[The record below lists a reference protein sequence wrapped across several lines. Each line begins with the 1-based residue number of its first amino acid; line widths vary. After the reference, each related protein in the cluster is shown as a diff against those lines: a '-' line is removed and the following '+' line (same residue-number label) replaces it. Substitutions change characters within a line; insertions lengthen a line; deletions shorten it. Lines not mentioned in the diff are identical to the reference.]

1 MISGSTRGR
10 RCGRPLYGDRVT
22 ASRTRVPATVATLAV
37 AGLLLAGCGSLSLP
51 GGGADQSERGSDA
64 FGAVTRVDVEAR
76 SGTIQVRAGADGSAR
91 VDRFLTWSG
100 DAKPQLTQEVRD
112 DVLRVVATCPDGN
125 RECNTELILT
135 VPAATAVK
143 ADVGAGNV
151 AVTGLSGEQ
160 DLSSGAGNV
169 AGTDLGAAPVKATT
183 PAGNVDLGFAAA
195 PPTVDAQ
202 SSAGNVTV
210 RVPTGPVY
218 QVDAQSSAGNA
229 RVEVPD
235 TPGADHTIT
244 ARSSAGN
251 VSVVPG

>member
-1 MISGSTRGR
+1 M
-10 RCGRPLYGDRVT
+10 
-22 ASRTRVPATVATLAV
+22 TRVPAAVVTLAA
-37 AGLLLAGCGSLSLP
+37 AGLLLAGCGGVSLP
-51 GGGADQSERGSDA
+51 GGGDRSERGGDD
-64 FGAVTRVDVEAR
+64 FGAVSRVEVEAG
-76 SGTIQVRAGADGSAR
+76 SGTIQVRPGADGSAR
-91 VDRFLTWSG
+91 VDRFLRWSG
-100 DAKPQLTQEVRD
+100 DAKPQLTQEVRG
-112 DVLRVVATCPDGN
+112 DVLHVAATCPDDG
-125 RECNTELILT
+125 EDCVTELVLT

-143 ADVGAGNV
+143 ADLGAGNV

-169 AGTDLGAAPVKATT
+169 AGIDLGAAPVKATT
-183 PAGNVDLGFAAA
+183 PAGNVDVGFASA

-210 RVPTGPVY
+210 RVPTGPAY
-218 QVDAQSSAGNA
+218 DVDATSSVGNA

-235 TPGADHTIT
+235 TPGADHRIS